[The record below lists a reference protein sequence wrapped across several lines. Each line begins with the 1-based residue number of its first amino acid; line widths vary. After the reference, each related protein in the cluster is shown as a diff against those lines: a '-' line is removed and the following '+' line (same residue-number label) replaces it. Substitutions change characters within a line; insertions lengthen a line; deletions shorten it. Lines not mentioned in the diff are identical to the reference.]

1 MELEQY
7 FQIYHKYTY
16 EIIEKKWTEIQMN
29 GKNYLNRVVKHKP
42 DFANT
47 NKKALMFLNTASFK
61 LVQV

>member
-1 MELEQY
+1 
-7 FQIYHKYTY
+7 
-16 EIIEKKWTEIQMN
+16 MN